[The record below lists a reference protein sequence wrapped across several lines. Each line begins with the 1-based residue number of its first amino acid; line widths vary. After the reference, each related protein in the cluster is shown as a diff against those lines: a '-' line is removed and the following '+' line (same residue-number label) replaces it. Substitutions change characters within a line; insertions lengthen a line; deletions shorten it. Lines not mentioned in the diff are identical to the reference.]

1 MPHVDVVVVPMSEAE
16 AGHLPRPSRSDKVPA
31 SDSAPRDVAP
41 PRRRGHVRRRRGAAG
56 QPPASRTLTLTLAGI
71 TRGVRGAWTDTTS
84 GAATALVGAARVADG
99 ANTFVAPHG
108 PADSY
113 VLRHEVL

>member
-1 MPHVDVVVVPMSEAE
+1 MVAHCLAAPGRDYVVHLH
-16 AGHLPRPSRSDKVPA
+16 AGVLRSA
-31 SDSAPRDVAP
+31 
-41 PRRRGHVRRRRGAAG
+41 
-56 QPPASRTLTLTLAGI
+56 ASRTLTLTLAGI

-113 VLRHEVL
+113 VLRLEVL